1 VKDLAR
7 FDLKNIFASFL
18 SGLRSTGSTRLS
30 WSTRLVVFGLPIV
43 LGVLG
48 AIVGKPLDK
57 PALAGF
63 LSANGLLVGSMIT
76 AFSFLANLRLKV
88 RESDELKINA
98 RMSRQ
103 ISETAV
109 ACLYVALIAI
119 ATVGVS
125 VVGLA
130 IGGSLATGWLGRFGS
145 GVAFA
150 LMAHVAVVFVTVVR
164 RLFEAYHSVFKA
176 DYSLGEPK
184 PPRNPA

>member
-1 VKDLAR
+1 MKDLAR
-7 FDLKNIFASFL
+7 FDLTNIFASFY
-18 SGLRSTGSTRLS
+18 SGLRSTGSSRLS
-30 WSTRLVVFGLPIV
+30 WSTRFVVFGFPLIIAV
-43 LGVLG
+43 VG
-48 AIVGKPLDK
+48 AVAGNPLDK

-88 RESDELKINA
+88 RETEALKINA

-109 ACLYVALIAI
+109 ACLYVALIAV
-119 ATVGVS
+119 ATVAVS
-125 VVGLA
+125 VIGLA
-130 IGGSLATGWLGRFGS
+130 LGGALETGWLGKFGS

-150 LMAHVAVVFVTVVR
+150 LMTHVAVVFVTVVR
-164 RLFEAYHSVFKA
+164 RLFEAYHSVFKD

-184 PPRNPA
+184 PPRL